1 MIALVWHSL
10 NLKYFPTF
18 AFQAGEDIVVMAQT
32 LEKLFLTKI
41 AAMPKEEVELAPPLK
56 EFKPVTAPAS
66 KKPVLPGS
74 EGGGMRPVRSMSVT
88 SSTSDIA
95 TDMVAS
101 PTGLP
106 SIATQHTTPALSAAM
121 LPKKKQGVKRKLADT
136 TTPANAAYDSDQVRA
151 EASSIKENN

>member
-1 MIALVWHSL
+1 
-10 NLKYFPTF
+10 
-18 AFQAGEDIVVMAQT
+18 MAQT

-56 EFKPVTAPAS
+56 DFKPAQV

-95 TDMVAS
+95 ADMVSS

-106 SIATQHTTPALSAAM
+106 TQHTTPVASAAM

-136 TTPANAAYDSDQVRA
+136 TTPANAAYDSDQVRSTSTLS
-151 EASSIKENN
+151 ERERF